1 MLELLAPAQNKEC
14 AIAAINYGADAIYI
28 GAQSFGARRKA
39 GNSIEDIKEIV
50 DYAHKFYVR
59 VYVTINTILTD
70 GEVMEAKKLI
80 YELYKIGVDAII
92 IQDMGL
98 LELDL
103 PQIPVFASTQCDNR
117 TLEKVKFLE
126 NVGFSRVILAREL
139 SLEQIGEICKNTDVE
154 IETFIHGALCVSYS
168 GQCYMSYAN
177 GGRSANRGGCAQ
189 PCRKKYTLT
198 DEDGKIIAKDKY
210 LLSLKDF
217 SAAAHIKKLAEAGVT
232 SFKIEGRLKGVEYV
246 KNVVGFYRQLI
257 DDFAKKTSSGKVFL
271 DFEPDIEKSFNRGY
285 TDYSLSCPP
294 VRGKV
299 VRRTGRGVR
308 SETKDD
314 KCIYNF
320 DTPKSIGKKVGK
332 VTKVGKNYFEY
343 SGEALNPQDGLCYFE
358 NGELKGFL
366 VNKVEGNKIYPAI
379 SRLPDKLCC
388 TNAPSK
394 NTPLSPFG
402 HFPPQGAQEKASQ
415 MPNVQTILFRNQ
427 DVKFEKQLA
436 NSKTC
441 RKIAVNFTVCDDK
454 IIAVDEDKNSVTL
467 AYKSEEQAKNPEK
480 MRDTFTAQLKKTGES
495 DFYVEHIEVNSEKLP
510 FLTVS
515 GINDLR
521 RKILEMLMAERLK
534 NYKRLTQKPLKKAQF
549 VKQNL
554 NYTANVHN
562 KYAQRFYENC
572 GCCVEEKSLESGK
585 NTSGKV
591 LMTTKHCLKRA
602 FNLCGSDK
610 KLFLI
615 DEQGKKYA
623 LIFNCQAC
631 EMEIKH
637 DTITKC

>member
-1 MLELLAPAQNKEC
+1 
-14 AIAAINYGADAIYI
+14 
-28 GAQSFGARRKA
+28 
-39 GNSIEDIKEIV
+39 
-50 DYAHKFYVR
+50 
-59 VYVTINTILTD
+59 
-70 GEVMEAKKLI
+70 
-80 YELYKIGVDAII
+80 
-92 IQDMGL
+92 
-98 LELDL
+98 
-103 PQIPVFASTQCDNR
+103 
-117 TLEKVKFLE
+117 
-126 NVGFSRVILAREL
+126 
-139 SLEQIGEICKNTDVE
+139 
-154 IETFIHGALCVSYS
+154 
-168 GQCYMSYAN
+168 
-177 GGRSANRGGCAQ
+177 
-189 PCRKKYTLT
+189 
-198 DEDGKIIAKDKY
+198 
-210 LLSLKDF
+210 
-217 SAAAHIKKLAEAGVT
+217 
-232 SFKIEGRLKGVEYV
+232 
-246 KNVVGFYRQLI
+246 
-257 DDFAKKTSSGKVFL
+257 
-271 DFEPDIEKSFNRGY
+271 
-285 TDYSLSCPP
+285 
-294 VRGKV
+294 
-299 VRRTGRGVR
+299 
-308 SETKDD
+308 
-314 KCIYNF
+314 
-320 DTPKSIGKKVGK
+320 
-332 VTKVGKNYFEY
+332 
-343 SGEALNPQDGLCYFE
+343 
-358 NGELKGFL
+358 
-366 VNKVEGNKIYPAI
+366 
-379 SRLPDKLCC
+379 
-388 TNAPSK
+388 
-394 NTPLSPFG
+394 
-402 HFPPQGAQEKASQ
+402 